1 MIDHN
6 PRHWYILW
14 AIEVVKMNI
23 GEVSKQLKLT
33 KKAITLYEQKGLIAP
48 SKDDNGYRIYG
59 KGEIMQLQ
67 QIKILRSLEFSINEI
82 SEILLNN
89 NYQLFDEKLES
100 LKVEE
105 YDLQKKMQYFD
116 LIKAD
121 FIDNTILDKID
132 DYPELFLNE
141 TKEEIDEK
149 NQYVDFERIFL
160 YILLISNYLTFV
172 ILDIKRMSS
181 ELLLIVLVPIWIA
194 CITLL
199 KYPQS
204 RTYFYYIYRKI
215 KGE

>member
-1 MIDHN
+1 
-6 PRHWYILW
+6 
-14 AIEVVKMNI
+14 MNI

-33 KKAITLYEQKGLIAP
+33 KKAITLYEQKGLIDP

-59 KGEIMQLQ
+59 EDEIKHLQ
-67 QIKILRSLEFSINEI
+67 QIKVLRSLDFSINEI
-82 SEILLNN
+82 GEILLNN
-89 NYQLFDEKLES
+89 NYQLFDEKSEI

-105 YDLQKKMQYFD
+105 YDLQKKMQYLD

-132 DYPELFLNE
+132 DYPELFINE

-160 YILLISNYLTFV
+160 YVLLISNYITF
-172 ILDIKRMSS
+172 ILMDTKWVRS
-181 ELLLIVLVPIWIA
+181 ELLIIVLVPIWIA
-194 CITLL
+194 CFALL
-199 KYPQS
+199 KFPQS

>member
-1 MIDHN
+1 
-6 PRHWYILW
+6 
-14 AIEVVKMNI
+14 MNI

-59 KGEIMQLQ
+59 EDEIKHLQ
-67 QIKILRSLEFSINEI
+67 QIKVLRSLDFSINEI
-82 SEILLNN
+82 GEILLNN
-89 NYQLFDEKLES
+89 NYQLFDEKSEI

-105 YDLQKKMQYFD
+105 YDLQKKMQYLD

-132 DYPELFLNE
+132 DYPELFINE

-160 YILLISNYLTFV
+160 YVLLISNYITF
-172 ILDIKRMSS
+172 ILMDTKWVRS
-181 ELLLIVLVPIWIA
+181 ELLIIVLVPIWIA
-194 CITLL
+194 CFALL
-199 KYPQS
+199 KFPQS